1 MKKTRLNKQELMTLV
16 KIQERID
23 AFRRKVDEDMEISLM
38 HEENG
43 TIGSNLDCASCSIEM
58 ILQEY
63 DLAEMFSPKTTE
75 VVEEVAEEAE
85 ETMRVIDL
93 AEIQTKDY
101 DKNCD
106 RWGDD
111 GCIICGR
118 PLNEKDMK
126 EGKFLHLM
134 TTGDLTDSQ
143 VVEDGCSID
152 QGWFQVGCT
161 CYKNFLKAAS
171 VKPVKVWKQEV
182 GYTE

>member
-75 VVEEVAEEAE
+75 VVEEVAEEAQP
-85 ETMRVIDL
+85 
-93 AEIQTKDY
+93 QTP
-101 DKNCD
+101 
-106 RWGDD
+106 G
-111 GCIICGR
+111 
-118 PLNEKDMK
+118 
-126 EGKFLHLM
+126 
-134 TTGDLTDSQ
+134 
-143 VVEDGCSID
+143 V
-152 QGWFQVGCT
+152 
-161 CYKNFLKAAS
+161 AS
-171 VKPVKVWKQEV
+171 VH
-182 GYTE
+182 